1 MKNSTFAA
9 ILFTLAAT
17 LAVSGCDKKIDNT
30 LIGVNQCNI
39 IQEHNADGS
48 LGKTNTVCKKASIN
62 ELIAA
67 VSESKKNG
75 GKGIVSVDVNGHKLM

>member
-17 LAVSGCDKKIDNT
+17 AAISGCDKKIDNA
-30 LIGVNQCNI
+30 LIDVNQCNI

-48 LGKTNTVCKKASIN
+48 LGKTNTVCKKTSIN

-75 GKGIVSVDVNGHKLM
+75 GKGIVSVEMNGHKII